1 MRVKSSFL
9 FFTIV
14 CVMSLHLLSGGA
26 IAKKYELTRNNVQ
39 KPQDIDSTQVS
50 LYGVKLGDSEIDAV
64 ENLVNSKI
72 AGVRVEQEGV
82 YILLWDQS
90 NPVGTMAGVGIM
102 DGKVN
107 LIFINNRFA
116 YKTRGIFRRV
126 LTSQSAKEIRDLLGP
141 ETYGD
146 ENVLGAMLKYE
157 EQGFLVNYLG
167 RDINVEFELP

>member
-1 MRVKSSFL
+1 MGVKSSFL

-90 NPVGTMAGVGIM
+90 NPVGTMAGVGII

-141 ETYGD
+141 ETYGE
-146 ENVLGAMLKYE
+146 ENVLGARLKYE

>member
-1 MRVKSSFL
+1 MGVKSSFL

-126 LTSQSAKEIRDLLGP
+126 LTSQSTKEIRDLLGP

>member
-1 MRVKSSFL
+1 MGVKSSFL

-90 NPVGTMAGVGIM
+90 NPVGTMAGVGII

-126 LTSQSAKEIRDLLGP
+126 LTSQSTKEIRDLLGP

>member
-1 MRVKSSFL
+1 
-9 FFTIV
+9 
-14 CVMSLHLLSGGA
+14 MSLHLLSGGA

-126 LTSQSAKEIRDLLGP
+126 LTSQSTKEIRDLLGP

>member
-1 MRVKSSFL
+1 MGVKSSFL

-39 KPQDIDSTQVS
+39 NPQDIDITQVS

-102 DGKVN
+102 DGRVN

-126 LTSQSAKEIRDLLGP
+126 LTSQSTKEIRDLLGP

>member
-1 MRVKSSFL
+1 
-9 FFTIV
+9 
-14 CVMSLHLLSGGA
+14 LSGVA

-90 NPVGTMAGVGIM
+90 NPVGTMAGVGII

-126 LTSQSAKEIRDLLGP
+126 LTSQSTKEIRDLLGP

>member
-1 MRVKSSFL
+1 MGVKSSFL

-90 NPVGTMAGVGIM
+90 NPVGTMAGVGII